1 MERQY
6 QITFYVPEKY
16 CEIVKKA
23 MFDEGA
29 GTLGNYQ
36 ECAWQT
42 LGQGQFK
49 PMEGS
54 TPYIGNKD
62 KLEKVEEYKVDIFCE
77 KDKLEAA
84 VEALKNS
91 HPYEMPAFSVIEL
104 IPF

>member
-1 MERQY
+1 MDRQY

-16 CEIVKKA
+16 CETVKQA

-29 GTLGNYQ
+29 GKLGNYE

-49 PMEGS
+49 PLEGS
-54 TPYIGNKD
+54 NPYMGNKD

-84 VEALKNS
+84 IEALKNS
-91 HPYEMPAFSVIEL
+91 HPYETPSFSVLEL
-104 IPF
+104 VPF